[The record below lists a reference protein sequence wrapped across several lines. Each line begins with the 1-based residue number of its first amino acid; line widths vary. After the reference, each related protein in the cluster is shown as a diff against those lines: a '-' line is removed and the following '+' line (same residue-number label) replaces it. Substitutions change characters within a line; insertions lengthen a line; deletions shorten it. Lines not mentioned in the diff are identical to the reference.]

1 MTAPSPGPVFSRS
14 FLAYRRRDWAAGRAL
29 GPHLQLLSPATAG
42 IETNFLGFPAH
53 SAFLR
58 FLLAALRE

>member
-1 MTAPSPGPVFSRS
+1 MFSRS

>member
-1 MTAPSPGPVFSRS
+1 MEHYTAL
-14 FLAYRRRDWAAGRAL
+14 FLAYRRHDWAAGRAL

-53 SAFLR
+53 SAFLH
-58 FLLAALRE
+58 FLLSALRE

>member
-1 MTAPSPGPVFSRS
+1 MFSRS
-14 FLAYRRRDWAAGRAL
+14 FLAYRRQDWAAGRAL
-29 GPHLQLLSPATAG
+29 APHLQLLSPATAG

-53 SAFLR
+53 SAFLH